1 MLVVNYF
8 VRGLAKICNILLL
21 SLVLVALTQSEHNGT
36 AAELAIQMKFELFYL
51 AEQMENTPCSLDR
64 VLTSSKGSEI
74 IMWLVMFETSVLFAR
89 IMK

>member
-1 MLVVNYF
+1 MLVANYF
-8 VRGLAKICNILLL
+8 VRGLAKVWEILLL
-21 SLVLVALTQSEHNGT
+21 SLVLVALTQSEQNGT
-36 AAELAIQMKFELFYL
+36 AAVLVTQMKFVLFYL

-74 IMWLVMFETSVLFAR
+74 IMWLVMFETAVLFAG